1 MFESYPFL
9 LANLVCVAI
18 LCFGLVIGTLF
29 LEETHAERKHDR
41 DLGLEMGRWILAHF
55 SHRRV
60 QETIEEKARVPEEL
74 EKLLVQELPCYQSSR
89 SFSTRSSAPDHVDIS
104 SKPVGA
110 PKAFTKAVIMNI
122 VAYGIIA

>member
-18 LCFGLVIGTLF
+18 LCCGLIVGTLF

-41 DLGLEMGRWILAHF
+41 DLGLEVGHWILVRF
-55 SHRRV
+55 CPSKV
-60 QETIEEKARVPEEL
+60 PEIMQEKATLPEEL
-74 EKLLVQELPCYQSSR
+74 EKLLMQKLPSYRSSG
-89 SFSTRSSAPDHVDIS
+89 SFSTQSSISDNINAS
-104 SKPVGA
+104 SKFAGA
-110 PKAFTKAVIMNI
+110 SKAFTKAVIMNI